1 MHFPFRRAAPPAW
14 SVRLPQLQRG
24 VDTGTARAGERPFGA
39 PPPEHGGLLLSLT
52 GSPVRVAVA
61 VRDVVADPLRAERLP
76 APALV
81 GAILAADTEN
91 HALRRR
97 LHAHQAELQELRK
110 SMAEH
115 VTEDGELRGRLRT
128 LEEVIAALHA
138 NLDDLR
144 IQRDQLLASR

>member
-1 MHFPFRRAAPPAW
+1 MHFPFRRGAPPAW
-14 SVRLPQLQRG
+14 SVRLPQLQRAAEG
-24 VDTGTARAGERPFGA
+24 VPRPVQA
-39 PPPEHGGLLLSLT
+39 PPPPETGGALLSLT
-52 GSPVRVAVA
+52 GPAVRLAVA
-61 VRDVVADPLRAERLP
+61 VRDVVADPLRAERFP
-76 APALV
+76 ASSLV
-81 GAILAADTEN
+81 GAILAADAEN

-97 LHAHQAELQELRK
+97 LHAHKAELEELKR

-115 VTEDGELRGRLRT
+115 VTEDAELRGRLRT